1 MYTGP
6 LASREA
12 KAAGVNVERLGND
25 GTFVLMFAWYRLLID
40 LIFVN

>member
-1 MYTGP
+1 MSTGP

-12 KAAGVNVERLGND
+12 KAAGVNVKRLGND
-25 GTFVLMFAWYRLLID
+25 GTIVLMFVRYRPLID